1 MKSHKGCPCPDVC
14 EIAGCHDHPACARF
28 GSASG
33 SEPTLRTYAQ
43 KPNLSRLEVL
53 RDAVA
58 KSDLRHLL
66 QQDVLYALD
75 ELARF
80 KTAQNDQSQP

>member
-1 MKSHKGCPCPDVC
+1 MIPKRKLAAHRRIMP
-14 EIAGCHDHPACARF
+14 ELPAIIDSTVKRLAA
-28 GSASG
+28 ASG
-33 SEPTLRTYAQ
+33 SESTLRTYAQ

-53 RDAVA
+53 REAVA

-80 KTAQNDQSQP
+80 KTAQNH